1 MRVDDVR
8 VYARPRADAGPDK
21 TVTENATVALD
32 GSNSTGTP
40 DPWAPCAGNPA
51 NCTDEEKGL
60 PLTYEWSYSTDRTR
74 VISDSAVLNL
84 TAPEVSG
91 LTTLSLVLKVTDARG
106 RSDEDAVAVSVYNY
120 VPVDP
125 APVPDPDP
133 DPGTTPTPEPTPTP
147 TPTPAPTPEPTS
159 TPDPKPSSGRAL
171 VYPDRETVIETE
183 DGMARLVVPAGAA
196 PEVLEIRFERRDLE
210 NLSGAPPLANLQ
222 AVLAVDANT
231 YRVGSDIPTPTTYA
245 KGVELWLMLPWGEE
259 SACVQDRARV
269 YRVEP
274 IQWELVEHRCET
286 DELGRGWTV
295 SILTHFSTYVLVLDP
310 SPRVPPPSSGSGSGT
325 APQPAATPSPGP
337 TPEPAA
343 TPSPSP
349 TPEPTAAPA
358 PSPTPGPE
366 ATPSP
371 SPAPEPTAAPAPS
384 PTPGP
389 EATPSPS
396 PAPEPTAAP
405 SPTPEPAAAPAPS
418 PKPEPAAAPGSS
430 PTPEPAAA
438 PGSSPTPEPAAAPGS
453 SPTPEPVA
461 APGSS
466 PTLEPAAVP
475 SPSPMPE
482 PAPPAR
488 EGVAALVWVV
498 TAVIVASLVV
508 AGLVW
513 VVGRRRRRS
522 RDQQDEQAQ
531 Q

>member
-1 MRVDDVR
+1 MTLTAPKSDPANGPLSGGTATLAWTAASTQSANDRSIQRYEYRVSSTAKWKRIPCSGTCNVGSLASHKVDLKAGSTYYRVQLATRPTAAVTVGVASSSQYVTVSPSSLTFTTGNWGTARSVTVESLPGANDGAVITHRATSSDGAYNNIRVDDVR

-32 GSNSTGTP
+32 GSNSTGAP

-183 DGMARLVVPAGAA
+183 DGMARLVVPVGAA

-231 YRVGSDIPTPTTYA
+231 YRVGSDVPTPDDLRQ
-245 KGVELWLMLPWGEE
+245 GR
-259 SACVQDRARV
+259 RAV
-269 YRVEP
+269 A
-274 IQWELVEHRCET
+274 
-286 DELGRGWTV
+286 DAALGRGVGVRAGPRAGLPRGADTV
-295 SILTHFSTYVLVLDP
+295 GAGGAPLRDGRIGTGLDRLDTDALQHVRP
-310 SPRVPPPSSGSGSGT
+310 GVRSVPQG
-325 APQPAATPSPGP
+325 A
-337 TPEPAA
+337 
-343 TPSPSP
+343 
-349 TPEPTAAPA
+349 
-358 PSPTPGPE
+358 
-366 ATPSP
+366 
-371 SPAPEPTAAPAPS
+371 
-384 PTPGP
+384 
-389 EATPSPS
+389 
-396 PAPEPTAAP
+396 
-405 SPTPEPAAAPAPS
+405 
-418 PKPEPAAAPGSS
+418 
-430 PTPEPAAA
+430 
-438 PGSSPTPEPAAAPGS
+438 
-453 SPTPEPVA
+453 
-461 APGSS
+461 
-466 PTLEPAAVP
+466 
-475 SPSPMPE
+475 
-482 PAPPAR
+482 
-488 EGVAALVWVV
+488 AALVRVRVRIRIRHGAAARGHTV
-498 TAVIVASLVV
+498 TGPDAGARGHAVTEPDA
-508 AGLVW
+508 
-513 VVGRRRRRS
+513 
-522 RDQQDEQAQ
+522 
-531 Q
+531 